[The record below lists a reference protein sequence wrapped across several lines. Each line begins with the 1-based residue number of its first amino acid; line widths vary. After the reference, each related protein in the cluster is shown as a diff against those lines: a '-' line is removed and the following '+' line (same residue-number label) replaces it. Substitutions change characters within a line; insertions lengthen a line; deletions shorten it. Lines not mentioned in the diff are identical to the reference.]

1 MDQIIADGKYISD
14 EVFWNYFK
22 YHTSFLAKDLIRAEQ
37 VKNEQVI
44 NNINE
49 GLINLR
55 NTIINIDIVER
66 ILDFNKQQKGEGIKI
81 LTSKRMP

>member
-1 MDQIIADGKYISD
+1 MENICD
-14 EVFWNYFK
+14 EEFWNYFK
-22 YHTSFLAKDLIRAEQ
+22 YHTSFLARNLIRAEQ
-37 VKNEQVI
+37 VKNEQVM

>member
-14 EVFWNYFK
+14 EEFWNYFK
-22 YHTSFLAKDLIRAEQ
+22 HHTSFLARNLIRAEQ
-37 VKNEQVI
+37 VKNEQVM

>member
-1 MDQIIADGKYISD
+1 M
-14 EVFWNYFK
+14 
-22 YHTSFLAKDLIRAEQ
+22 
-37 VKNEQVI
+37 

>member
-14 EVFWNYFK
+14 KEFWNYFK
-22 YHTSFLAKDLIRAEQ
+22 YHKSFLARNLIRAEQ
-37 VKNEQVI
+37 VKNEQVM